1 MKQSHWLLCVARNCD
16 WSKKI
21 TPLSNLIQMASRGMQ
36 SLQMLKKMLEKSS
49 QFEYCRSGKN
59 TLGKLAVAVNAGGL
73 LIRLLNERSVS
84 DGGNLCPLWLVILRL
99 V

>member
-1 MKQSHWLLCVARNCD
+1 MYQTDSSETNTQLYLFF
-16 WSKKI
+16 
-21 TPLSNLIQMASRGMQ
+21 TT
-36 SLQMLKKMLEKSS
+36 KSS

-59 TLGKLAVAVNAGGL
+59 TLGKLAVTVNAGGL